1 MSNIVGIKRAQIQP
15 PITIMNAMDHISRNE
30 YLLPAFQREFVWKPE
45 QIEKLFD
52 SLMCGYPTSAMLF
65 WKVQGTTKTKW
76 KFYEFI
82 NKYVLDAKDYAVTNK
97 FYNTSNSNDFFAIL
111 DGQQRLTALRIGIFG
126 TYSYHE
132 PRKSW
137 EYSANSFPSRT
148 LYLNVSKTGFIEED
162 CKYLFKFLKDET
174 SKCKPIY
181 IDTNGWYWLKV
192 GEVVNYSNSGDD
204 AGDYFAEYSFTREQ
218 KNIINTLKYT
228 LYLAPNITYFEE
240 DEQNPDKAVT
250 IFTRINSG
258 GTYLTFSDIV
268 FSLMVSNWEN
278 LDARTQIEGLIT
290 NIGQKGFEIDKSYI
304 VKAFL
309 YLYHH
314 SVKTE
319 INSFSKDFC
328 TIIEN
333 NWTKISIAIQSL
345 FDLLRSFGLSS
356 FSLTSNNAT
365 LPILYYI
372 YHGNKYDGFKDKV
385 EYENDRKEIKRW
397 IFSAI
402 LRKSFGGT
410 SDATLQQTR
419 KAFTNDI
426 DASYIDP
433 TKSFSFNDINKNINS
448 FAPADD
454 QLLNDLL
461 LTQKDNRYAFSILS
475 LLYPDLDYKNND
487 FHKDHIHPESAYKK
501 LAINIQEKIPFKKY
515 NSILNLEMLGSNE
528 NESKNNQPLKDWIN
542 SKFPDTGDPARKLF
556 LEKHLIPDIDLDI
569 SNIEKFMEER
579 EKLLKAKLK
588 SIL

>member
-1 MSNIVGIKRAQIQP
+1 MAQIQP
-15 PITIMNAMDHISRNE
+15 PITIMNAMEHINKNE
-30 YLLPAFQREFVWKPE
+30 YLLPAFQREFVWKSE

-52 SLMCGYPTSAMLF
+52 SLMCGYPTSSMLF
-65 WKVQGTTKTKW
+65 WKVQGSTKTKW

-82 NKYVLDAKDYAVTNK
+82 NKFVLDAKDYTITNK
-97 FYNTSNSNDFFAIL
+97 FHNTSNSNDFYAIL

-148 LYLNVSKTGFIEED
+148 LYLNISRTGFTDDD
-162 CKYLFKFLKDET
+162 CKYLFKFLKDEIT
-174 SKCKPIY
+174 GCKPVF
-181 IDTNGWYWLKV
+181 IDINSCYWLKV
-192 GEVVNYSNSGDD
+192 GEVINYYKSGDD
-204 AGDYFAEYSFTREQ
+204 AGDYFVDYNFTREQ
-218 KNIINTLKYT
+218 KHIINTLKNT
-228 LYLAPNITYFEE
+228 LYQVPNITYFEE

-258 GTYLTFSDIV
+258 GTYLSFPDIV
-268 FSLMVSNWEN
+268 FSLMVANWET
-278 LDARTQIEGLIT
+278 LDARTQIEDLIT
-290 NIGQKGFEIDKSYI
+290 IIGQKGFEIDKSYI

-309 YLYHH
+309 YLYHR

-328 TIIEN
+328 KIIEN
-333 NWTKISIAIQSL
+333 NWIKISTAIQSL
-345 FDLLRSFGLSS
+345 FDLLRSFGLTS

-372 YHGNKYDGFKDKV
+372 YHGNKYDAFKDKV
-385 EYENDRKEIKRW
+385 EYENDRAEIKRW
-397 IFSAI
+397 LFSAI

-426 DASYIDP
+426 DASYIDL
-433 TKSFSFNDINKNINS
+433 TKSFSFNDINKNINA

-454 QLLNDLL
+454 ELLNDLL
-461 LTQKDNRYAFSILS
+461 LTQKDNRYAFPILS
-475 LLYPDLDYKNND
+475 LLYPNLDYKNND

-501 LAINIQEKIPFKKY
+501 LPATIQEKIPFKKY
-515 NSILNLEMLGSNE
+515 NSILNLEMLCSNE

-542 SKFPDTGDPARKLF
+542 NKFPNTNDPARKLF
-556 LEKHLIPDIDLDI
+556 LNNHLIPDIDLDI
-569 SNIEKFMEER
+569 SNLEAFMEER
-579 EKLLKAKLK
+579 EKLLRSKLK